1 MLIGHIPCSLLCP
14 KVYKHI
20 FPLHI
25 EKEINQLI
33 NESINRFPPSC
44 STIFTAT
51 FLESTII
58 VTSCSP
64 LCPTQPFYKGPCPGC
79 RGHRALRH
87 QVTKPTRSPNP
98 MNRYL
103 PVIAEAL
110 YNVSSLLPESLLSQF
125 QGHCFLLSFLLR
137 LWSLLPRLLKCL
149 LWFVWISP
157 SWFLFL

>member
-1 MLIGHIPCSLLCP
+1 MTLIGHIPGSLLCP
-14 KVYKHI
+14 KVYKHV
-20 FPLHI
+20 FPLHS

-33 NESINRFPPSC
+33 NESINRLPPSC
-44 STIFTAT
+44 STTLTAT
-51 FLESTII
+51 LIESTSI

-110 YNVSSLLPESLLSQF
+110 YNVSSLLPENLLSQS
-125 QGHCFLLSFLLR
+125 QGHCFLLSFLLS
-137 LWSLLPRLLKCL
+137 LWSLLPRLLKGS

-157 SWFLFL
+157 S